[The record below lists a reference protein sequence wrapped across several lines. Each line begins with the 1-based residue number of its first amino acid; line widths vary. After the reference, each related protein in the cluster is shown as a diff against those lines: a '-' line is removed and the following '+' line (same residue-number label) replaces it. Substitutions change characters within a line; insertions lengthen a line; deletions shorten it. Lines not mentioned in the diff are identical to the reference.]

1 MSTIFKLRRDTSSNW
16 ASNNPVLAD
25 GELGFDR
32 TNVYLKIGDGTT
44 AWNALGQ
51 FTQTGESIEDQIGGM
66 VNSNTEAFITV
77 TYDDS
82 DGTLDFTV
90 PVLDEDN
97 LNSNSATHLATQQ
110 SIKAYVDAQ
119 VTAQDL
125 DFTADSGGVLS
136 IDLDTETLGIG
147 GSTGINTVG
156 SGNNVTIA
164 IDSTVVTKTDTQT
177 LSAKTLT
184 SPVIN
189 TAVSG
194 SAVLDE
200 DNLASNSATKIAT
213 QQSIKAY
220 VDAQVTAQDLDT
232 AGDSG
237 TGSIDLDSQSLTI
250 SGTTNEITTVASG
263 QGIQIGLPDNVTIA
277 GNLTVAGTQTTVSST
292 TVNIADPMLSLAT
305 NNGSADAV
313 DIGFYGLYDTSG
325 SQDLYSG
332 LFRDANDSGKWK
344 LFKDSQAAPTTT
356 VNTGATGHATGTLVA
371 NIEGNITGSIAGA
384 TANMT
389 GLVTYGSLSDGTITV
404 TAFADED
411 NMSSDSATL
420 IPTQQSVKAYVDS
433 KVTASDLDFQ
443 ADSGGSLNI
452 QLESEV
458 LDIAGGTGITTVGNA
473 NTVTVNIDATV
484 ATLTGTQTMSAKTL
498 TSPVFNTGIT
508 GSAILDSDTM
518 SGASATKLASSE
530 SIKAYVDAQTTA
542 QDLDFQGDSGGALN
556 IDLNSETLDI
566 AGGTGVAT
574 VGSGNTLTVNI
585 GQPVATSDN
594 VQFANVVATG
604 NLTVNGTTT
613 TINTTNTTVT
623 DSLVEYGTG
632 TSGTPAND
640 AGIVIERGDQA
651 NAFMGFDESANKFTV
666 GTGTF
671 TGASTG
677 NLSITTGTLV
687 ANIEGATVTTTGN
700 IVVGGT
706 VDGRDVAA
714 DGTKLDTVETNADVT
729 DAANVESAGAVMES
743 GANASAKIPAGTTA
757 QRDASPSAGFLRWN
771 TTVPQAEIYTGGEW
785 SLVGGGNSTKQ
796 IAWEHESVLASGTNY
811 AMEDGNNAI
820 SAGPITIDSNS
831 SFTVGSGSTWAVV

>member
-125 DFTADSGGVLS
+125 DIQTDDTALS
-136 IDLDTETLGIG
+136 IDLDSQTLGIG
-147 GSTGINTVG
+147 GQTGIDTTV
-156 SGNNVTIA
+156 SGNNVHIS
-164 IDSTVVTKTDTQT
+164 IDTTVVQKDATQT
-177 LSAKTLT
+177 LTAKTLT
-184 SPVIN
+184 APVLTSPVFN

-250 SGTTNEITTVASG
+250 SGTSNEITTVASG

-371 NIEGNITGSIAGA
+371 NIEGNITGNVL
-384 TANMT
+384 TAAQT
-389 GLVTYGSLSDGTITV
+389 AITSVGTL
-404 TAFADED
+404 TALQVD
-411 NMSSDSATL
+411 N
-420 IPTQQSVKAYVDS
+420 I
-433 KVTASDLDFQ
+433 
-443 ADSGGSLNI
+443 NI
-452 QLESEV
+452 
-458 LDIAGGTGITTVGNA
+458 NA
-473 NTVTVNIDATV
+473 NTIAC
-484 ATLTGTQTMSAKTL
+484 LL
-498 TSPVFNTGIT
+498 YTSPSPRDRTRSRMPS
-508 GSAILDSDTM
+508 SA
-518 SGASATKLASSE
+518 
-530 SIKAYVDAQTTA
+530 
-542 QDLDFQGDSGGALN
+542 
-556 IDLNSETLDI
+556 
-566 AGGTGVAT
+566 
-574 VGSGNTLTVNI
+574 
-585 GQPVATSDN
+585 
-594 VQFANVVATG
+594 
-604 NLTVNGTTT
+604 
-613 TINTTNTTVT
+613 
-623 DSLVEYGTG
+623 
-632 TSGTPAND
+632 
-640 AGIVIERGDQA
+640 
-651 NAFMGFDESANKFTV
+651 
-666 GTGTF
+666 
-671 TGASTG
+671 
-677 NLSITTGTLV
+677 
-687 ANIEGATVTTTGN
+687 
-700 IVVGGT
+700 
-706 VDGRDVAA
+706 
-714 DGTKLDTVETNADVT
+714 
-729 DAANVESAGAVMES
+729 
-743 GANASAKIPAGTTA
+743 
-757 QRDASPSAGFLRWN
+757 
-771 TTVPQAEIYTGGEW
+771 
-785 SLVGGGNSTKQ
+785 
-796 IAWEHESVLASGTNY
+796 
-811 AMEDGNNAI
+811 
-820 SAGPITIDSNS
+820 
-831 SFTVGSGSTWAVV
+831 

>member
-1 MSTIFKLRRDTSSNW
+1 MSTIFKLRRDTAANW
-16 ASNNPVLAD
+16 SSNNPTLAE
-25 GELGFDR
+25 GELGYDK

-44 AWNALGQ
+44 AWNSLGQ
-51 FTQTGESIEDQIGGM
+51 FTQSEESITDFIGGT
-66 VNSNTEAFITV
+66 VTGNTETFITV
-77 TYDDS
+77 TYNDADN
-82 DGTLDFTV
+82 TLDFVV

-97 LNSNSATHLATQQ
+97 LATNSATHL
-110 SIKAYVDAQ
+110 
-119 VTAQDL
+119 
-125 DFTADSGGVLS
+125 
-136 IDLDTETLGIG
+136 
-147 GSTGINTVG
+147 
-156 SGNNVTIA
+156 
-164 IDSTVVTKTDTQT
+164 
-177 LSAKTLT
+177 
-184 SPVIN
+184 
-189 TAVSG
+189 
-194 SAVLDE
+194 
-200 DNLASNSATKIAT
+200 AT

-237 TGSIDLDSQSLTI
+237 TGSVDLDSQSLTI
-250 SGTTNEITTVASG
+250 SGTANEITTVASN
-263 QGIQIGLPDNVTIA
+263 QGITIGLPDNVTIA

-292 TVNIADPMLSLAT
+292 TVNVADPMLSLAT

-332 LFRDANDSGKWK
+332 LFRDATDKKWK
-344 LFKDSQAAPTTT
+344 IFKDNQAVPTTT
-356 VNTGATGHATGTLVA
+356 VNTSGTGYAVGTLVA
-371 NIEGNITGSIAGA
+371 DIEGDITGSIAGA

-404 TAFADED
+404 TAFVDED
-411 NMSSDSATL
+411 NMSSNSATL
-420 IPTQQSVKAYVDS
+420 IPTQQSVKAYVDAQ
-433 KVTASDLDFQ
+433 VTAQDLDIQ
-443 ADSGGSLNI
+443 TDDTALSIDLDSETLGIGGS
-452 QLESEV
+452 
-458 LDIAGGTGITTVGNA
+458 TGINTTVSGNNVHISVDFKDEDNMA
-473 NTVTVNIDATV
+473 SN
-484 ATLTGTQTMSAKTL
+484 
-498 TSPVFNTGIT
+498 
-508 GSAILDSDTM
+508 
-518 SGASATKLASSE
+518 SATHAATQQ
-530 SIKAYVDAQTTA
+530 SIKAYVDAQVTA
-542 QDLDFQGDSGGALN
+542 QDLDFQGDSGGALS
-556 IDLNSETLDI
+556 IDLDSETLDI
-566 AGGTGVAT
+566 AGGTGVT
-574 VGSGNTLTVNI
+574 TTGSGNTLTVAI

-640 AGIVIERGDQA
+640 AGIVIERGDAA
-651 NAFMGFDESANKFTV
+651 NAFIGFDESADKFTV

-687 ANIEGATVTTTGN
+687 ANIEGATVSTTGN
-700 IVVGGT
+700 ITVGGT

-729 DAANVESAGAVMES
+729 DATNVEAAGAVMES

-757 QRDASPSAGFLRWN
+757 QRDGSPSAGFLRWN
-771 TTVPQAEIYTGGEW
+771 TTIPRAEIYTGSEW

-796 IAWEHESVLASGTNY
+796 VAWEHESVLASGENY